1 MPVSPDGDWPLR
13 PNDWTSSAF
22 GTSNGHYDC
31 AAPSKAIEF
40 KNIQHEAGRPDAA
53 AESGSTTLAECTR
66 RLPREVVMSV
76 SAKLQNYLAR
86 KQIRFDITEHQPT
99 NDMMSTAEACHVSP
113 DCLAKAVVVRSREGY
128 LLAVLPAS
136 QRISLS
142 RLQLALG
149 QPYVLATERELDRLF
164 DDCVHGAVPPI
175 GECYGL
181 DVVTEASLFDPTD
194 IYFEGGDHKTLVH
207 MSQAQ
212 FSQLSDEARRAHFAA
227 AFE

>member
-1 MPVSPDGDWPLR
+1 
-13 PNDWTSSAF
+13 
-22 GTSNGHYDC
+22 
-31 AAPSKAIEF
+31 
-40 KNIQHEAGRPDAA
+40 
-53 AESGSTTLAECTR
+53 
-66 RLPREVVMSV
+66 MSV
-76 SAKLQNYLAR
+76 SAKLQKYLVR
-86 KQIRFDITEHQPT
+86 KQIRFDIIEHRPT
-99 NDMMSTAEACHVSP
+99 NDTLSTAEASHVSP
-113 DCLAKAVVVRSREGY
+113 DCLVKAVVVRSREGY

-149 QPYVLATERELDRLF
+149 QPYSLATERELDKLF
-164 DDCVHGAVPPI
+164 DDCIHGAVPPI

-181 DVVTEASLFDPTD
+181 DVVAEASVFDPAD

-212 FSQLSDEARRAHFAA
+212 FSQLSNEARRAHFAA